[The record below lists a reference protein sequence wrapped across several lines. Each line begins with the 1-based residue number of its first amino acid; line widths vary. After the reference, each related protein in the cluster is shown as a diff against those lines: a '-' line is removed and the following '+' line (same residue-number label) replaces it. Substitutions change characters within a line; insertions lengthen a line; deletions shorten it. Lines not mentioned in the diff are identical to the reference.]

1 MPSASCSSI
10 DSLVTPYVDGELAGA
25 ERETVEIHIR
35 ACPPC
40 RARVVS
46 ERAVHELVVERKRAL
61 RTACAPPALHAKC
74 SAACRSAAGRV
85 ALVPTGSAWWPRL
98 KPLALAAT
106 VVLIVGAAFIYPL
119 TAQSTR
125 VLAAELVVDHMKCF
139 MLNGMFGTEQS
150 AATVESSLA
159 SSFGWQA
166 ELPAQPEKA
175 GLELVGE
182 RTCLYSAGR
191 IAHVM
196 YRHDGHPVSVFMLP
210 DDVRREDMMK
220 SLGHT
225 AAVWSAGGRTFV
237 LLAREPVEEVERMAS
252 FVRAGLR

>member
-1 MPSASCSSI
+1 M
-10 DSLVTPYVDGELAGA
+10 
-25 ERETVEIHIR
+25 
-35 ACPPC
+35 
-40 RARVVS
+40 
-46 ERAVHELVVERKRAL
+46 
-61 RTACAPPALHAKC
+61 
-74 SAACRSAAGRV
+74 
-85 ALVPTGSAWWPRL
+85 GSAWWPRL

-139 MLNGMFGTEQS
+139 MLNGMFGTRES
-150 AATVESSLA
+150 AASVESSLA
-159 SSFGWQA
+159 SSFDWQA
-166 ELPAQPEKA
+166 DLPEQPEKA

-182 RTCLYSAGR
+182 RTCLYGEGR
-191 IAHVM
+191 IAHLM

-210 DDVRREDMMK
+210 DDVRREEMMK
-220 SLGHT
+220 ALGHT
-225 AAVWSAGGRTFV
+225 AAVWSVGGRTFV

>member
-46 ERAVHELVVERKRAL
+46 ERAGH
-61 RTACAPPALHAKC
+61 
-74 SAACRSAAGRV
+74 
-85 ALVPTGSAWWPRL
+85 
-98 KPLALAAT
+98 
-106 VVLIVGAAFIYPL
+106 
-119 TAQSTR
+119 
-125 VLAAELVVDHMKCF
+125 
-139 MLNGMFGTEQS
+139 
-150 AATVESSLA
+150 
-159 SSFGWQA
+159 
-166 ELPAQPEKA
+166 
-175 GLELVGE
+175 ELVGE
-182 RTCLYSAGR
+182 RTCLYGAGR

-252 FVRAGLR
+252 FVRAGL